1 MPGIVQHA
9 PVPLVVDLRQE
20 RGHGG
25 GVARP
30 PEPEMMP
37 APGAW
42 RGSLTAKLSRMAEKS
57 AAKTGTAGTGTA
69 KTTDEMLATIQKGYV
84 FEGATVALGA
94 AIVDGEVHPDAPVG
108 LPLAMMN
115 RHGLVAGAT
124 GTGKT
129 VTLHM
134 IAEQLST
141 AGVPVFLADIKG
153 DLSGLAT
160 PGVGS
165 EKLLART
172 KGLGQDWKASTFPV
186 EFLTLGGDGNGV
198 PVRAT
203 ITSFGPILLSRV
215 MELNETQESS
225 LQLIFH
231 FADKHGLEL
240 VDLKDLRAV
249 IQFLTSTEG
258 KEALEDLGG
267 LSKATAGVIL
277 RELVALEAAG
287 MEKFFGE
294 PEFDTSELLRTAS
307 DGRGVITCL
316 ELPSLSGKPVLFSTF
331 LMWLLADLFEDLPEV
346 GDADKPKLVFFLDE
360 AHLLFNDASKAFLDA
375 IKQTVRLI
383 RSKGVGIFFVTQTP
397 KDVPADVLGQ
407 LANRV
412 QHALRAFTPED
423 AKALKATVSTFP
435 VSDYDLE
442 EVLTS
447 AGIGEAVITV
457 MNEKGAPTPVALTR
471 LRAPESLMG
480 PAEASLVT
488 ATVQASPLLPR
499 YGTAVDNITAYEKLQ
514 QQAAAQEQTAQQ
526 QAGEPGTQG
535 GAPLPPPPLPS
546 PNLEPP
552 APQGTGR
559 GDAERHDDGGMLGD
573 VVGALGGALG
583 GGLKSMA
590 RSFGTQLGRE
600 LMRGMFGTSSRRRR
614 R

>member
-1 MPGIVQHA
+1 MA
-9 PVPLVVDLRQE
+9 NK
-20 RGHGG
+20 
-25 GVARP
+25 
-30 PEPEMMP
+30 
-37 APGAW
+37 
-42 RGSLTAKLSRMAEKS
+42 TTAEK
-57 AAKTGTAGTGTA
+57 
-69 KTTDEMLATIQKGYV
+69 LATIQQGYTL
-84 FEGATVALGA
+84 EGATIELGA
-94 AIVDGEVHPDAPVG
+94 AIVDGEIHKEAQVR

-160 PGVGS
+160 PATGS
-165 EKLLART
+165 EKLTART
-172 KGLGQDWKASTFPV
+172 SALGQEWSAKNFPV
-186 EFLTLGGDGNGV
+186 EFLSLGGDGYGI

-203 ITSFGPILLSRV
+203 ITSFGPILLSRI
-215 MELNETQESS
+215 MDLNDTQESS

-231 FADKHGLEL
+231 FADKNNLEL

-249 IQFLTSTEG
+249 IQFLTSDEG
-258 KEALEDLGG
+258 KAELANLGG

-277 RELVALEAAG
+277 RELVGLEAQG

-294 PEFDTSELLRTAS
+294 PEFDTAELLRTAP
-307 DGRGVITCL
+307 DGRGVISCL
-316 ELPSLSGKPVLFSTF
+316 ELPTLQTKPLLFSTF
-331 LMWLLADLFEDLPEV
+331 LMWLLADLFEDLPEA
-346 GDADKPKLVFFLDE
+346 GDLDKPKLVFFLDE
-360 AHLLFNDASKAFLDA
+360 AHLLFNGASKAFLEA
-375 IKQTVRLI
+375 ITTTVRLI

-442 EVLTS
+442 ETLTS

-471 LRAPESLMG
+471 LRAPESVMG
-480 PAEASLVT
+480 PSTDELIKSTVAAS
-488 ATVQASPLLPR
+488 SLLGK
-499 YGTAVDNITAYEKLQ
+499 YGTAVDNLSAYEKLNGK
-514 QQAAAQEQTAQQ
+514 AAAATGDA
-526 QAGEPGTQG
+526 APG
-535 GAPLPPPPLPS
+535 LPPVPS
-546 PNLEPP
+546 SGDSGGSGASQADIDAEARRIEEEILGRPSSRSSSPEPFPAPP
-552 APQGTGR
+552 APPAPAPQSSQQDGMF
-559 GDAERHDDGGMLGD
+559 GDIA
-573 VVGALGGALG
+573 GALGGALG
-583 GGLKSMA
+583 GGLKSMV
-590 RSFGTQLGRE
+590 RSMGTQLGRD
-600 LMRGMFGTSSRRRR
+600 LMRGVFGTSSRRRR
-614 R
+614 

>member
-1 MPGIVQHA
+1 MA
-9 PVPLVVDLRQE
+9 NK
-20 RGHGG
+20 
-25 GVARP
+25 
-30 PEPEMMP
+30 
-37 APGAW
+37 
-42 RGSLTAKLSRMAEKS
+42 TTAEK
-57 AAKTGTAGTGTA
+57 
-69 KTTDEMLATIQKGYV
+69 LATIQQGYTL
-84 FEGATVALGA
+84 EGATIELGA
-94 AIVDGEVHPDAPVG
+94 AIVDGEIHKEAQVR

-160 PGVGS
+160 PATGS
-165 EKLLART
+165 EKLTART
-172 KGLGQDWKASTFPV
+172 SALGQEWSAKNFPV
-186 EFLTLGGDGNGV
+186 EFLSLGGDGYGI

-203 ITSFGPILLSRV
+203 ITSFGPILLSRI
-215 MELNETQESS
+215 MDLNDTQESS

-231 FADKHGLEL
+231 FADKNNLEL

-249 IQFLTSTEG
+249 IQFLTSDEG
-258 KEALEDLGG
+258 KAELANLGG

-277 RELVALEAAG
+277 RELVGLEAQG

-294 PEFDTSELLRTAS
+294 PEFDTAELLRTAP
-307 DGRGVITCL
+307 DGRGVISCL
-316 ELPSLSGKPVLFSTF
+316 ELPTLQTKPLLFSTF
-331 LMWLLADLFEDLPEV
+331 LMWLLADLFEDLPEA
-346 GDADKPKLVFFLDE
+346 GDLDKPKLVFFLDE
-360 AHLLFNDASKAFLDA
+360 AHLLFNGASKAFLEA
-375 IKQTVRLI
+375 ITTTVRLI

-442 EVLTS
+442 ETLTS

-471 LRAPESLMG
+471 LRAPESVMG
-480 PAEASLVT
+480 PSTDELIKS
-488 ATVQASPLLPR
+488 TVAASPLLGK
-499 YGTAVDNITAYEKLQ
+499 YGTAVDNLSAYEKLNGK
-514 QQAAAQEQTAQQ
+514 AAAATGA
-526 QAGEPGTQG
+526 AAPG
-535 GAPLPPPPLPS
+535 LPPVPS
-546 PNLEPP
+546 SGGSGDSGGSGASQADIDAEARRIEEEILGRPSSRSSSPEPFPAPP
-552 APQGTGR
+552 APPAPAPQSSQQDGMF
-559 GDAERHDDGGMLGD
+559 GDIA
-573 VVGALGGALG
+573 GALGGALG
-583 GGLKSMA
+583 GGLKSMV
-590 RSFGTQLGRE
+590 RSMGTQLGRD
-600 LMRGMFGTSSRRRR
+600 LMRGVFGTSSRRRR
-614 R
+614 

>member
-1 MPGIVQHA
+1 M
-9 PVPLVVDLRQE
+9 
-20 RGHGG
+20 
-25 GVARP
+25 
-30 PEPEMMP
+30 
-37 APGAW
+37 
-42 RGSLTAKLSRMAEKS
+42 RMAN
-57 AAKTGTAGTGTA
+57 
-69 KTTDEMLATIQKGYV
+69 KTTAEKLATIQQGYTL
-84 FEGATVALGA
+84 EGATIELGA
-94 AIVDGEVHPDAPVG
+94 AIVDGEIHKEAQVR

-160 PGVGS
+160 PATGS
-165 EKLLART
+165 EKLTART
-172 KGLGQDWKASTFPV
+172 SALGQEWSAKNFPV
-186 EFLTLGGDGNGV
+186 EFLSLGGDGYGI

-203 ITSFGPILLSRV
+203 ITSFGPILLSRI
-215 MELNETQESS
+215 MDLNDTQESS

-231 FADKHGLEL
+231 FADKNNLEL

-249 IQFLTSTEG
+249 IQFLTSDEG
-258 KEALEDLGG
+258 KAELANLGG

-277 RELVALEAAG
+277 RELVGLEAQG

-294 PEFDTSELLRTAS
+294 PEFDTAELLRTAP
-307 DGRGVITCL
+307 DGRGVISCL
-316 ELPSLSGKPVLFSTF
+316 ELPTLQTKPLLFSTF
-331 LMWLLADLFEDLPEV
+331 LMWLLADLFEDLPEA
-346 GDADKPKLVFFLDE
+346 GDLDKPKLVFFLDE
-360 AHLLFNDASKAFLDA
+360 AHLLFNGASKAFLEA
-375 IKQTVRLI
+375 ITTTVRLI

-442 EVLTS
+442 ETLTS

-471 LRAPESLMG
+471 LRAPESVMG
-480 PAEASLVT
+480 PSTDELIKS
-488 ATVQASPLLPR
+488 TVAASPLLGK
-499 YGTAVDNITAYEKLQ
+499 YGTAVDNLSAYEKLNGK
-514 QQAAAQEQTAQQ
+514 AAAATGDA
-526 QAGEPGTQG
+526 APG
-535 GAPLPPPPLPS
+535 LPPVPS
-546 PNLEPP
+546 SGGSGDSGGSGASQADIDAEARRIEEEILGRPSSRSSSPEPFPAPP
-552 APQGTGR
+552 APPAPAPQSSQQDGMF
-559 GDAERHDDGGMLGD
+559 GDIA
-573 VVGALGGALG
+573 GALGGALG
-583 GGLKSMA
+583 GGLKSMV
-590 RSFGTQLGRE
+590 RSMGTQLGRD
-600 LMRGMFGTSSRRRR
+600 LMRGVFGTSSRRRR
-614 R
+614 

>member
-1 MPGIVQHA
+1 
-9 PVPLVVDLRQE
+9 
-20 RGHGG
+20 
-25 GVARP
+25 
-30 PEPEMMP
+30 
-37 APGAW
+37 
-42 RGSLTAKLSRMAEKS
+42 MAESS
-57 AAKTGTAGTGTA
+57 AAKTSTA
-69 KTTDEMLATIQKGYV
+69 KTTDEKLSTIQKGYV

-94 AIVDGEVHPDAPVG
+94 AIVDGEVRPEAQVG

-141 AGVPVFLADIKG
+141 AGVPVFLADMKG
-153 DLSGLAT
+153 DLTGLAT
-160 PGVGS
+160 GGEGS
-165 EKLLART
+165 EKLLARA
-172 KGLGQDWKASTFPV
+172 KGLGQDWKSSTFPV
-186 EFLTLGGDGNGV
+186 EFLALGGEGTGV
-198 PVRAT
+198 PVRAS

-231 FADKHGLEL
+231 FADKNQLEL
-240 VDLKDLRAV
+240 TDLKDLRAV
-249 IQFLTSTEG
+249 IQFLTSAEG
-258 KEALEDLGG
+258 KDELENLGG

-277 RELVALEAAG
+277 RELVGLEAAG

-294 PEFDTSELLRTAS
+294 PEFDTSELLRTAP

-316 ELPSLSGKPVLFSTF
+316 ELPGVASKPLLFSTF

-360 AHLLFNDASKAFLDA
+360 AHLLFNNASKAFLEA
-375 IKQTVRLI
+375 ITQTVRLI

-435 VSDYDLE
+435 VSDYDLG

-471 LRAPESLMG
+471 LRAPESKMG
-480 PAEASLVT
+480 PSDPALVAS
-488 ATVQASPLLPR
+488 TVQASPLLAR
-499 YGTAVDNITAYEKLQ
+499 YGTAVDNVTAYEKLQ
-514 QQAAAQEQTAQQ
+514 QAAEQKQAAEPAAQT
-526 QAGEPGTQG
+526 
-535 GAPLPPPPLPS
+535 GAPLPPPPPLPS

-552 APQGTGR
+552 APRDTDRRYGEGHD
-559 GDAERHDDGGMLGD
+559 GERHDDGGVLGD
-573 VVGALGGALG
+573 VVGSLGGALG

-614 R
+614 S

>member
-1 MPGIVQHA
+1 MA
-9 PVPLVVDLRQE
+9 NK
-20 RGHGG
+20 
-25 GVARP
+25 
-30 PEPEMMP
+30 
-37 APGAW
+37 
-42 RGSLTAKLSRMAEKS
+42 TTAEK
-57 AAKTGTAGTGTA
+57 
-69 KTTDEMLATIQKGYV
+69 LATIQQGYTL
-84 FEGATVALGA
+84 EGATIELGA
-94 AIVDGEVHPDAPVG
+94 AIVDGEIHKEAQVR

-160 PGVGS
+160 PATGS
-165 EKLLART
+165 EKLTART
-172 KGLGQDWKASTFPV
+172 SALGQEWSAKNFPV
-186 EFLTLGGDGNGV
+186 EFLSLGGDGYGI

-203 ITSFGPILLSRV
+203 ITSFGPILLSRI
-215 MELNETQESS
+215 MDLNDTQESS

-231 FADKHGLEL
+231 FADKNNLEL

-249 IQFLTSTEG
+249 IQFLTSDEG
-258 KEALEDLGG
+258 KAELENLGG

-277 RELVALEAAG
+277 RELVGLEAQG

-294 PEFDTSELLRTAS
+294 PEFDTAELLRTAP
-307 DGRGVITCL
+307 DGRGVISCL
-316 ELPSLSGKPVLFSTF
+316 ELPTLQTKPLLFSTF
-331 LMWLLADLFEDLPEV
+331 LMWLLADLFEDLPEA
-346 GDADKPKLVFFLDE
+346 GDLDKPKLVFFLDE
-360 AHLLFNDASKAFLDA
+360 AHLLFNGASKAFLEA
-375 IKQTVRLI
+375 ITTTVRLI

-442 EVLTS
+442 ETLTS

-471 LRAPESLMG
+471 LRAPESVMG
-480 PAEASLVT
+480 PSTDELIKSTVAASSLLVK
-488 ATVQASPLLPR
+488 
-499 YGTAVDNITAYEKLQ
+499 YGTAVDNLSAYEKLNGK
-514 QQAAAQEQTAQQ
+514 AAAATGA
-526 QAGEPGTQG
+526 AAPG
-535 GAPLPPPPLPS
+535 LPPVPS
-546 PNLEPP
+546 SGGSGDSGGSGASQADIDAEARRIEEEILGRPSSRSSSPEPFPAPP
-552 APQGTGR
+552 APPAPAPQSSQQDGMF
-559 GDAERHDDGGMLGD
+559 GDIA
-573 VVGALGGALG
+573 GALGGALG
-583 GGLKSMA
+583 GGLKSMV
-590 RSFGTQLGRE
+590 RSMGTQLGRD
-600 LMRGMFGTSSRRRR
+600 LMRGVFGTSSRRRR
-614 R
+614 